1 MTTEALRTTNTAN
14 GKLRGAVSGGVA
26 SYKGVRYGASTAG
39 GNRFLPPA
47 PVEGWAGVRDALEL
61 GPQCPQYNPDFP
73 IWVDPSA
80 ADEDCLVLNVWAP
93 AHADPASRLPVM
105 VWLHGGAYVFGSAG
119 APFYDGGNMALR
131 GDVIVVGINHRLN
144 IFGYTYLGDTVDER
158 FAAAGNVGQLD
169 IVAALRWV
177 RENIGEFGGN
187 PDNVT
192 IFGQSG
198 GGGKVST
205 LLAMDDARGLFHKA
219 IVQSGSLLEINSPEE
234 AARLTFDLY
243 RALGLREGDVEAL
256 QRVSA
261 QSFVSVM
268 RQLST
273 TALFGADGLL
283 SLMQY
288 QPVVDGVVF
297 RDQPWRDGAPANAR
311 EIPMI
316 VGSNLDE
323 TVVWSEGGA
332 GADPDVRDARTIA
345 QASIPFVGINRVVPS
360 ELVPLAE
367 RYLEVMPDLS
377 REELLVRLSTDVGF
391 WGNAVRQC
399 ELKAD
404 QGGAPVFSY
413 ECQWRTPCFGGMWAP
428 HGIELPFEFDRPVYE
443 GAWDGADSEAA
454 RAAADPEGLR
464 LQVGSEVFD
473 AWMAFARTGD
483 QSTPALAWPRYDS
496 TTRASMVFDGDSRV
510 VRDIRGEVREQVAAL
525 TLWPGHPGTS
535 AADED
540 AW

>member
-1 MTTEALRTTNTAN
+1 MTPEAFRIANTAN
-14 GKLRGAVSGGVA
+14 GKLRGAVSGGVV
-26 SYKGVRYGASTAG
+26 SYKGVRYGSSTSG
-39 GNRFLPPA
+39 GSRFLPPV
-47 PVEGWAGVRDALEL
+47 PVEGWSGVRDALEL
-61 GPQCPQYNPDFP
+61 GSQCPQFNPDFP
-73 IWVDPSA
+73 IWVDSSA

-144 IFGYTYLGDTVDER
+144 IFGYTYLGDGVDER

-177 RENIGEFGGN
+177 RENIGEFGGD

-205 LLAMDDARGLFHKA
+205 LLAMDDARDLFHKA
-219 IVQSGSLLEINSPEE
+219 IVQSGSLLEINSSEE

-256 QRVSA
+256 QSVPA
-261 QSFVSVM
+261 QLFVSVM
-268 RQLST
+268 RRLST
-273 TALFGADGLL
+273 ATLFGADGLL

-297 RDQPWRDGAPANAR
+297 RDQPWRDGAPAHAR
-311 EIPMI
+311 EIPVI

-377 REELLVRLSTDVGF
+377 HEELLVRLSTDVGF

-483 QSTPALAWPRYDS
+483 PSTPALAWPRYDS

-510 VRDIRGEVREQVAAL
+510 VRDIRGEVRERVAAL